1 MTQVE
6 RTSANFPR
14 RQGRKITREKNNRLT
29 ISEVWQFRSTSFL
42 TDLASDFA
50 EQSAHYLYTTSYLQG
65 PIVGEDNAGITT
77 ASITWVGFDA
87 STGGSSPEDS
97 PPRYFFDGQDV
108 RVPVQYLNNGSRPKT
123 FDELVTSSRSAM
135 SGGKNPL
142 DSQGQFIGF
151 PAGAFSPSG
160 YDIGGLTDYLDVS
173 GTWNCE
179 RFSSTAP
186 DVSDGCMIDPSPPGS
201 PPDITV
207 DTTWLYL
214 TPSYEKLA
222 SGLFFIR
229 ERWIPG
235 EWNPD
240 IYNERA

>member
-6 RTSANFPR
+6 RTSATFPR
-14 RQGRKITREKNNRLT
+14 RLGGRKITREKNNRLT
-29 ISEVWQFRSTSFL
+29 ITEVWQFRTSSFL
-42 TDLASDFA
+42 TNLATDFA
-50 EQSAHYLYTTSYLQG
+50 EQSAHPEYATAFLQG
-65 PIVGEDNAGITT
+65 PIAGEEDEGKTLTKA
-77 ASITWVGFDA
+77 AITWVGFDA
-87 STGGSSPEDS
+87 STGGSSPDDS

-108 RVPVQYLNNGSRPKT
+108 RIPIQYLNNGGRPKT
-123 FDELVTSSRSAM
+123 FTQLVTSSRTA
-135 SGGKNPL
+135 GFNPL
-142 DSQGQFIGF
+142 NSQGDFVSF
-151 PAGAFSPSG
+151 PPGALSPSG

-179 RFSSTAP
+179 RFSATAP
-186 DVSDGCMIDPSPPGS
+186 DVSDGCMIDPAPPGS

-222 SGLFFIR
+222 TNLYFIR